1 MADFEISFDQIRQT
15 TTGSTTC
22 KVMILFTVLGPKT
35 GIDLVQVYAVQG
47 GAPPGPLGPGGSG
60 NVVDTVD
67 LTTTESQY
75 ESAITLPAGVA
86 FTLALCPRS
95 KDNGGLS
102 DQVEGESWET
112 FCVFQAFTTSA
123 SDNPATPFI
132 TVQQPVPATLNH
144 ANQITISWESDD
156 YTDGQVI
163 WGPLANPQQTE
174 SSFQPVD
181 KGNVPDYTGTYTA
194 DITSN
199 LAGQLIA
206 FTVQVRN
213 SFQDASLWFPSHVV
227 VRSAQNYTSVREFLK
242 ASNVALPTGIS
253 QYFKGT
259 MSLRALMQI

>member
-1 MADFEISFDQIRQT
+1 MADFDISFTGVRQT

-22 KVMILFTVLGPKT
+22 RVLITFNVNGPKT

-47 GAPPGPLGPGGSG
+47 GAPPGPLGPGGLG

-67 LTTTESQY
+67 LTITESQY
-75 ESAITLPAGVA
+75 ESAITLPAGTA

-112 FCVFQAFTTSA
+112 FCVFQAFTTYA
-123 SDNPATPFI
+123 SNNTATPVI
-132 TVQQPVPATLNH
+132 TVQPPISATLNH

-163 WGPLANPQQTE
+163 WGPLTNPQQTV
-174 SSFQPVD
+174 SAFNASD
-181 KGNVPDYTGTYTA
+181 SGNVPDYTGTYTA
-194 DITSN
+194 DIPPN
-199 LAGQLIA
+199 LAGQLIE

-213 SFQDASLWFPSHVV
+213 SIQDYKLWFPSHVL
-227 VRSAQNYTSVREFLK
+227 VRSAQNYTSLRRFLG
-242 ASNVALPTGIS
+242 ASNVALPTGIR